1 MCAYNT
7 CAPGKLSDGLLSY
20 CLAGVKTSTESWT
33 LKLLGVHSFC
43 SLSFFFFLH
52 LYLANEF
59 NILLQCSYTSSSAS
73 FALAPPPPL
82 FVVMMTTMIITRFC
96 HKAKQCSFL
105 VIFLCTAV
113 LFFFSPCLC
122 KGRILSSRFHR

>member
-1 MCAYNT
+1 MDTETTRCAFF
-7 CAPGKLSDGLLSY
+7 LLSLY
-20 CLAGVKTSTESWT
+20 
-33 LKLLGVHSFC
+33 
-43 SLSFFFFLH
+43 FFLH

-59 NILLQCSYTSSSAS
+59 NILLQCSYTFSSAS
-73 FALAPPPPL
+73 FAPPPL

-113 LFFFSPCLC
+113 VFFFSPSLACV
-122 KGRILSSRFHR
+122 KDASYPRVFTDNILHVCVQ